1 MTPNA
6 KPSEHLSVLATID
19 PASVAIGTVLTA
31 FVPVK
36 QHFAL
41 LALINVGA
49 FGAAATVDA
58 KLRQA
63 LDAAGTG
70 AKDITGKAI
79 VQMLAAGG
87 NNKQVMINAK
97 VADLDTENNFAF
109 VALSVTVGAAAT
121 LLGAIL
127 IGAYPRYEDGA
138 LFNQAGVTQVI

>member
-1 MTPNA
+1 MPGA
-6 KPSEHLSVLATID
+6 KRAVWREMVNLA
-19 PASVAIGTVLTA
+19 AIGRPHIAGAIHANASGSALGRIVKQDVSIGIKLDDA
-31 FVPVK
+31 AGDGVPVDV
-36 QHFAL
+36 
-41 LALINVGA
+41 VG
-49 FGAAATVDA
+49 
-58 KLRQA
+58 
-63 LDAAGTG
+63 AGTG

-87 NNKQVMINAK
+87 NSKQVMINAK
-97 VADLDTENNFAF
+97 VADLDTEGNFAF